1 LTIDKNSWGWNRM
14 ATIHDYMT
22 VKELVDMLIQA
33 VAFNGN
39 MLLNVGPGADGTLSP
54 IFVDRLLGLGT

>member
-1 LTIDKNSWGWNRM
+1 M

-22 VKELVDMLIQA
+22 VKKLVDMLIQT

-39 MLLNVGPGADGTLSP
+39 MLLNVGPGADGTLAP